1 LEGSEQLLLEADEDK
16 VGQEELVDVTP
27 DSRAR
32 LEAARIDLK
41 ASISENYRWFA
52 KSSLYAK

>member
-32 LEAARIDLK
+32 LQAARIALK
-41 ASISENYRWFA
+41 ASTSENYRWFA